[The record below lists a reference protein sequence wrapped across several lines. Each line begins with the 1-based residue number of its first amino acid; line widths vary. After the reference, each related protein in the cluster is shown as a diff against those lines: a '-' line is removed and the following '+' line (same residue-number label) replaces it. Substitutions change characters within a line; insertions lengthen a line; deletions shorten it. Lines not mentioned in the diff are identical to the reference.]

1 MTSIIHNLK
10 NNYKKFLNNS
20 SLKPIS
26 KEENEDIDEIF
37 KVIINKFNKTMQW
50 AAPELIKVKAIEAI
64 YNIIPDVEDCYLN
77 ETLRTFWNR
86 FSTYLFFME
95 DFSNSLI
102 NDPLEYY
109 FKYSKISLDKM
120 YSKKRS
126 QEKFDYLKEK
136 VNENIKQNLTPFV
149 VKIISDKDY
158 SFITQNQYNVYMI
171 RSNKTITNH
180 NNVVN
185 FNKYFIDFDNL
196 HKSLIYALV

>member
-1 MTSIIHNLK
+1 MTSIIYNLK

-37 KVIINKFNKTMQW
+37 KVIIKKFNKSMQW

-86 FSTYLFFME
+86 FSTYLFFIE

-136 VNENIKQNLTPFV
+136 VNENMKQNLTPFV
-149 VKIISDKDY
+149 VKILLDKDY